1 MYIGIAGNIG
11 SGKTTLT
18 EMLAKHYQWEPRY
31 ESVVNNPYMDDYYK
45 DLQRWSFAM
54 EVFFLKERFKD
65 VLEFSQSKNIVIQDR
80 TLQEGVFV
88 FTANNYLQG
97 NMSDRDFETYMELYE
112 IMVEKV
118 QLPNL
123 MIYLR
128 ASVPHLVEN
137 IQKRGRECEQKI
149 PIEYLQGLNDRYDDF
164 ILNKY
169 KGKVLV
175 VDVDKLDYKTR
186 PEDFQFI
193 TDKIDTVFPFSLTNS
208 KNRNNDA
215 HSSSRK
221 HRQWQDHTDQDVG
234 KRYNWS
240 PRFEP
245 VEIIP
250 TSTISIVI
258 CRGGRS
264 ICRYTFSTNAL
275 KRWSR

>member
-1 MYIGIAGNIG
+1 
-11 SGKTTLT
+11 
-18 EMLAKHYQWEPRY
+18 
-31 ESVVNNPYMDDYYK
+31 MDDYYK

-65 VLEFSQSKNIVIQDR
+65 VLEFSQSTNIVIQDR

-118 QLPNL
+118 KLPNL

-186 PEDFQFI
+186 REDFQFI

-208 KNRNNDA
+208 K
-215 HSSSRK
+215 K
-221 HRQWQDHTDQDVG
+221 
-234 KRYNWS
+234 
-240 PRFEP
+240 
-245 VEIIP
+245 
-250 TSTISIVI
+250 
-258 CRGGRS
+258 
-264 ICRYTFSTNAL
+264 
-275 KRWSR
+275 